1 MGFEAFCS
9 PNDVEFMQPA
19 ISSSQDFQAQLDDI
33 ENELTWFDNLGEGR
47 EGESAV
53 QQGGMGSKVVG

>member
-1 MGFEAFCS
+1 MGFEVFCS
-9 PNDVEFMQPA
+9 PNDMEFMQPT

-53 QQGGMGSKVVG
+53 QQGGMGSRVVG

>member
-1 MGFEAFCS
+1 MGFEVFCS
-9 PNDVEFMQPA
+9 PNDMEFMQPA

-53 QQGGMGSKVVG
+53 QQGGMGSRVVG

>member
-1 MGFEAFCS
+1 MGFEVFCS

-33 ENELTWFDNLGEGR
+33 ENKLTRFDNLGEGR
-47 EGESAV
+47 EGESTV
-53 QQGGMGSKVVG
+53 QQGGMESRVVG

>member
-1 MGFEAFCS
+1 MGFEVFCS

-53 QQGGMGSKVVG
+53 QQGGMGSRVVG